1 MYFRISAPLSSHLAA
16 LGIAT
21 LLLPALNTISF
32 AADDKE
38 KAKAVTEDNGKN
50 FDAEGSPTFKLQDD
64 GTVDWYTFSGFRRFN
79 ADCHVCHG
87 PDGVGSSYAPALAE
101 SMKVLDYPSFL
112 SIVAEGRKNLGAG
125 KENVMPGFGE
135 NKNVYCYMDDL
146 YVYLR
151 ARAVGDL
158 PRGRPA
164 KKAEK
169 TAAYKEAEAS
179 CMGG

>member
-1 MYFRISAPLSSHLAA
+1 MSFRVTLLPLAA
-16 LGIAT
+16 I
-21 LLLPALNTISF
+21 LLFTHASAAG
-32 AADDKE
+32 AADDKT
-38 KAKAVTEDNGKN
+38 KAVAVSEENGKN
-50 FDAEGSPTFKLQDD
+50 LDSEGTPTFKIQED

-101 SMKVLDYPSFL
+101 SMKVLDYSEFL

-135 NKNVYCYMDDL
+135 NKNIYCYMDDL

-169 TAAYKEAEAS
+169 SAAYKEAEAS

>member
-1 MYFRISAPLSSHLAA
+1 MSIRHSTFAACRISSPCACPRRQR
-16 LGIAT
+16 GGRQGQGGGG
-21 LLLPALNTISF
+21 
-32 AADDKE
+32 
-38 KAKAVTEDNGKN
+38 TEEDGKN
-50 FDAEGSPTFKLQDD
+50 LDAEGNPTFKIQED

-79 ADCHVCHG
+79 SDCHVCHG
-87 PDGVGSSYAPALAE
+87 PDGVGSSYAPALAD
-101 SMKVLDYPSFL
+101 SMKVLDYSEFL

-146 YVYLR
+146 YIYLR

>member
-1 MYFRISAPLSSHLAA
+1 MSFRRKFLPLAA
-16 LGIAT
+16 FLLIAHA
-21 LLLPALNTISF
+21 PGAG
-32 AADDKE
+32 AVDD
-38 KAKAVTEDNGKN
+38 KAKAAAVSEENGKN
-50 FDAEGSPTFKLQDD
+50 LDAEGNPTFKIQED

-79 ADCHVCHG
+79 SDCHVCHG
-87 PDGVGSSYAPALAE
+87 PDGVGSSYAPALAD
-101 SMKVLDYPSFL
+101 SMKVLDYPEFL

-146 YVYLR
+146 YIYLR

>member
-1 MYFRISAPLSSHLAA
+1 MRFRSIMSPLAV
-16 LGIAT
+16 
-21 LLLPALNTISF
+21 LLLLMQGAS
-32 AADDKE
+32 AADDKT
-38 KAKAVTEDNGKN
+38 KAAAVSEESGKN
-50 FDAEGSPTFKLQDD
+50 LDAEGNPTFKIQED

-79 ADCHVCHG
+79 SDCHVCHG
-87 PDGVGSSYAPALAE
+87 PDGVGSSYAPALAD
-101 SMKVLDYPSFL
+101 SMKVLDYPEFL

-146 YVYLR
+146 YIYLR

-169 TAAYKEAEAS
+169 SAAYKEAEAS

>member
-1 MYFRISAPLSSHLAA
+1 MSFRRV
-16 LGIAT
+16 
-21 LLLPALNTISF
+21 LLPLATFLLF
-32 AADDKE
+32 AHAPAARAADDKTKAAAVSE
-38 KAKAVTEDNGKN
+38 KNGKN
-50 FDAEGSPTFKLQDD
+50 LDAEGNPTFKIQED

-79 ADCHVCHG
+79 SDCHVCHG
-87 PDGVGSSYAPALAE
+87 PDGVGSSYAPSLAE
-101 SMKVLDYPSFL
+101 SMKVLDYSEFL

-125 KENVMPGFGE
+125 KENVMPGFGD
-135 NKNVYCYMDDL
+135 NKNIYCYMDDL
-146 YVYLR
+146 YIYLR